1 MNRDEFYA
9 AMAPHDD
16 ARLRK
21 ILWTV
26 YWRGNIQLRERI
38 EDELR
43 PQDQPKVKAKKELPD
58 PAGVLGEVTTF
69 VELAKDGAY
78 MAGDRRV
85 HHTER
90 SRWRHTFRRLAADA
104 LAALT
109 ASDPAP
115 AQQAVAK
122 IVDLACDMKRYDY
135 FHSDD
140 PVEAAKFVVSEAVA
154 ALWESVFR
162 HGGFAALA
170 GRAPEQLIRWEADYG
185 WTRRGYGQ
193 VAEKETLLAVPLARL
208 LTTPDMWRTFAES
221 YLEALEAA
229 GRADPKRPRTVYG
242 TFDETSYRRKERAD
256 DLATWHEMLLDRF
269 AGTPEDELLD
279 RLVAS
284 PALAGPELIFLR
296 ARLAERRG
304 DVSQAAALVTKCLK
318 EMPGRQA
325 YLDFAVK
332 VGAEL
337 PSRAREI
344 AADRRTQILR
354 DLISGRLPG
363 GPYGP
368 SLAEDEGRSSGGSR
382 VVASLALLADNA
394 SIAGRRW
401 FKWQPSASEI
411 LTRPSSGVC
420 SLARQVTAGRWRPKC
435 GRFLPMPYGSPQT
448 LPDCSRLCWIGS
460 VCWAGLSWNCLSA
473 RSRPVPW
480 ISRHDHP

>member
-26 YWRGNIQLRERI
+26 YWRGNAQLRKRI

-43 PQDQPKVKAKKELPD
+43 PQDQPKVKPKKELPD
-58 PAGVLGEVTTF
+58 AVGILDEVTTF

-90 SRWRHTFRRLAADA
+90 SRWRYTFRRLAADA

-109 ASDPAP
+109 AGDPAP
-115 AQQAVAK
+115 AHQAVAK
-122 IVDLACDMKRYDY
+122 IVDLARDMKRYDY

-140 PVEAAKFVVSEAVA
+140 PVEAAKFVVSDAVA
-154 ALWESVFR
+154 ALWESILR
-162 HGGFAALA
+162 HDGFAALA

-185 WTRRGYGQ
+185 WTRQGYGQ
-193 VAEKETLLAVPLARL
+193 VAQKETPLAVPLARL

-242 TFDETSYRRKERAD
+242 TFDETSYRRTERAD
-256 DLATWHEMLLDRF
+256 DLAAWHEMLLDRF

-279 RLVAS
+279 RLAAS

-296 ARLAERRG
+296 ARMAERRG
-304 DVSQAAALVTKCLK
+304 EVSRAALLVTECLT
-318 EMPGRQA
+318 EMPGRHA
-325 YLDFAVK
+325 YLDFAVE

-344 AADRRTQILR
+344 AAVRAQAAQ
-354 DLISGRLPG
+354 
-363 GPYGP
+363 Y
-368 SLAEDEGRSSGGSR
+368 
-382 VVASLALLADNA
+382 
-394 SIAGRRW
+394 AG
-401 FKWQPSASEI
+401 
-411 LTRPSSGVC
+411 T
-420 SLARQVTAGRWRPKC
+420 T
-435 GRFLPMPYGSPQT
+435 
-448 LPDCSRLCWIGS
+448 
-460 VCWAGLSWNCLSA
+460 
-473 RSRPVPW
+473 
-480 ISRHDHP
+480 

>member
-9 AMAPHDD
+9 AMARHDD

-26 YWRGNIQLRERI
+26 YWRGNVQLRERI

-43 PQDQPKVKAKKELPD
+43 PQDQPKVKPKKELPD
-58 PAGVLGEVTTF
+58 PAGVLDEVTTF

-109 ASDPAP
+109 ASDPVP

-154 ALWESVFR
+154 ALWESVLR

-229 GRADPKRPRTVYG
+229 GRADPKRPRTVP
-242 TFDETSYRRKERAD
+242 
-256 DLATWHEMLLDRF
+256 DLAQDRRGHQQRAF
-269 AGTPEDELLD
+269 RMPQEAQACLVGVILNVARSQQDASIAQQHLSGRVQRRGSLPRVRPGPDRPQMRRRRAGLFPGPDPRPHARGSLRELAAV
-279 RLVAS
+279 RPPV
-284 PALAGPELIFLR
+284 AGPPN
-296 ARLAERRG
+296 G
-304 DVSQAAALVTKCLK
+304 AAPHA
-318 EMPGRQA
+318 
-325 YLDFAVK
+325 
-332 VGAEL
+332 
-337 PSRAREI
+337 SRSCIQCR
-344 AADRRTQILR
+344 
-354 DLISGRLPG
+354 PG
-363 GPYGP
+363 GPDGRRAQCHGLAAPPVSFLPDQAGSSHPPIAYRVARLPVSPGQAAQDAQRRGQARYRIETFIACAP
-368 SLAEDEGRSSGGSR
+368 GGLSLTWSEIIFSDAPTVLDILRPREVRD
-382 VVASLALLADNA
+382 ALL
-394 SIAGRRW
+394 
-401 FKWQPSASEI
+401 
-411 LTRPSSGVC
+411 TR
-420 SLARQVTAGRWRPKC
+420 
-435 GRFLPMPYGSPQT
+435 
-448 LPDCSRLCWIGS
+448 
-460 VCWAGLSWNCLSA
+460 
-473 RSRPVPW
+473 
-480 ISRHDHP
+480 

>member
-1 MNRDEFYA
+1 MNRDEFYV

-26 YWRGNIQLRERI
+26 YWRGNAQLRGRI

-43 PQDQPKVKAKKELPD
+43 PQDQPKVKPKKELAD
-58 PAGVLGEVTTF
+58 PMEVLAEVTTF
-69 VELAKDGAY
+69 VGLAKDGAY

-90 SRWRHTFRRLAADA
+90 SKWRYTFRRLVANA
-104 LAALT
+104 LAALV

-115 AQQAVAK
+115 ARQAVAK

-140 PVEAAKFVVSEAVA
+140 PVEAAKFLVSEAVA
-154 ALWESVFR
+154 ALWESVLR
-162 HGGFAALA
+162 QDGFAAFA
-170 GRAPEQLIRWEADYG
+170 GCAPEQLIRWEADYG

-193 VAEKETLLAVPLARL
+193 VAEKETPLAVPLARL

-221 YLEALEAA
+221 YLEALEVA
-229 GRADPKRPRTVYG
+229 GRVDPKRPRTVYG

-284 PALAGPELIFLR
+284 FALAGPELNFLR
-296 ARLAERRG
+296 ARIAERRG
-304 DVSQAAALVTKCLK
+304 DVSQAATLVAKCLK
-318 EMPGRQA
+318 EMPGRQV

-337 PSRAREI
+337 PSRTREI
-344 AADRRTQILR
+344 AAERARAAK
-354 DLISGRLPG
+354 
-363 GPYGP
+363 Y
-368 SLAEDEGRSSGGSR
+368 
-382 VVASLALLADNA
+382 
-394 SIAGRRW
+394 AG
-401 FKWQPSASEI
+401 
-411 LTRPSSGVC
+411 T
-420 SLARQVTAGRWRPKC
+420 T
-435 GRFLPMPYGSPQT
+435 
-448 LPDCSRLCWIGS
+448 
-460 VCWAGLSWNCLSA
+460 
-473 RSRPVPW
+473 
-480 ISRHDHP
+480 